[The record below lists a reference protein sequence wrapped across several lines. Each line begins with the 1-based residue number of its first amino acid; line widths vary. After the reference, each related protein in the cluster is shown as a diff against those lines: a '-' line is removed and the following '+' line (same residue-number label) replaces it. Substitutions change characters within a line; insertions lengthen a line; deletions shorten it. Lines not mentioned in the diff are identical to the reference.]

1 MKTFIIL
8 FNFLLITL
16 ILYTVLT
23 SKTIEG
29 LSGCSSSE
37 SNALDRQQAL
47 INRLFSEL
55 NTVKAQYSE
64 LDKTVASQKI
74 LIGSN
79 KALAKG
85 AVNKISDEKAKKE
98 KELDDLSN
106 GGSAPGAA
114 SPPNINNKSASQ
126 FSGALKGSS
135 SSSRF

>member
-1 MKTFIIL
+1 MKIFIIF

-29 LSGCSSSE
+29 LSGCSSNE
-37 SNALDRQQAL
+37 SNALYRQQAL

-55 NTVKAQYSE
+55 NTVKAQFE
-64 LDKTVASQKI
+64 KLNATVANQSI

-79 KALAKG
+79 KALTKG
-85 AVNKISDEKAKKE
+85 ATAKISDEKAKKE
-98 KELDDLSN
+98 KELDDLDKKDSVPGGASVPNSN
-106 GGSAPGAA
+106 NPAAANFSAAM
-114 SPPNINNKSASQ
+114 KSSA
-126 FSGALKGSS
+126 

>member
-16 ILYTVLT
+16 ILYNVLT

-37 SNALDRQQAL
+37 SNALYRQQAL

-55 NTVKAQYSE
+55 NTVKAQYNQ
-64 LDKTVASQKI
+64 LNMQVINQNM
-74 LIGSN
+74 LIGAN
-79 KALAKG
+79 KALTKG
-85 AVNKISDEKAKKE
+85 AISSISDEKAKKE
-98 KELDDLSN
+98 KELDDLDKKNSVPGGASAANSN
-106 GGSAPGAA
+106 NPVANQFSAAMKGSA
-114 SPPNINNKSASQ
+114 
-126 FSGALKGSS
+126 